1 MTAREAERAGARLE
15 RMTRRRH
22 GWLVA
27 ALALGMIAAVGALAS
42 GWLAATIL
50 VGGGG
55 LLIMW
60 LFVTL
65 QRANLIHDLAL
76 EPQAY
81 VVPDVRRFGAGLVV
95 EPGRSRIAA
104 SLDHVLA
111 NAGKP
116 GSYYLADRVDAC
128 RDQIRA
134 LALAFR
140 APAPVEGRRR
150 SGPAVATREIRWQ
163 SPGSPNTFA
172 TFAVRL
178 KANVALALLA
188 GATVT
193 LMRTA
198 TRQPRSPSAAPPA
211 TRR

>member
-1 MTAREAERAGARLE
+1 M
-15 RMTRRRH
+15 
-22 GWLVA
+22 VA
-27 ALALGMIAAVGALAS
+27 ALALGVSGAIGALAS

-55 LLIMW
+55 LLVVWI
-60 LFVTL
+60 FVTL
-65 QRANLIHDLAL
+65 QRASLIHDLAV

-81 VVPDVRRFGAGLVV
+81 IVPDVRRFGARLVV

-116 GSYYLADRVDAC
+116 GTYYLADRVDAC

-140 APAPVEGRRR
+140 ARASRIEP
-150 SGPAVATREIRWQ
+150 T
-163 SPGSPNTFA
+163 
-172 TFAVRL
+172 
-178 KANVALALLA
+178 
-188 GATVT
+188 
-193 LMRTA
+193 
-198 TRQPRSPSAAPPA
+198 SAATCRSLLTDAANSPLYNWTLPPQNLVSVL
-211 TRR
+211 RRIRPGVKP

>member
-81 VVPDVRRFGAGLVV
+81 VVPDVRRFGTGLVV

-134 LALAFR
+134 LALAFG
-140 APAPVEGRRR
+140 APASRIEPTSAATCRWLLTDAANSPLYNWKLPPENLVSVLHRIR
-150 SGPAVATREIRWQ
+150 SG
-163 SPGSPNTFA
+163 
-172 TFAVRL
+172 VR
-178 KANVALALLA
+178 
-188 GATVT
+188 
-193 LMRTA
+193 
-198 TRQPRSPSAAPPA
+198 P
-211 TRR
+211 